1 MENIPSPIFDLVNQK
16 DFEALT
22 TQEKVKVLAYLSEE
36 EYNELRQGVL
46 LSEALVFNEQQIPSN
61 DAQKEL
67 LLHRLKQK
75 HNAFMWW
82 QTPVALWKVAASFLL
97 FGLMGY
103 FYLHTKTGQNN
114 KSLLAQTDTVYL
126 EKLLPAEKIYD
137 TVYLKQTVS
146 AVKHEKPKQQAASYE
161 TPQNQ
166 QSVEDNAL
174 PNVNNLNLLSVSDY
188 DKAINNK
195 KGKSIKDDTLIT
207 MIGFVTL

>member
-16 DFEALT
+16 DFETLT
-22 TQEKVKVLAYLSEE
+22 TQEKAKVLAYLSED

-46 LSEALVFNEQQIPSN
+46 LSEALVFNEQQIPGN

-67 LLHRLKQK
+67 LLRRLKQK

-82 QTPVALWKVAASFLL
+82 QMPVALWKVAASFLL
-97 FGLMGY
+97 FGLIGY
-103 FYLHTKTGQNN
+103 FSINAKTGHNN
-114 KSLLAQTDTVYL
+114 KNLLAQTGTVYL
-126 EKLLPAEKIYD
+126 EKLLPAEKVYD

-146 AVKHEKPKQQAASYE
+146 AVKHESPKQQAVTYK
-161 TPQNQ
+161 TPQNH

-207 MIGFVTL
+207 TIGFVTL